1 MIMSVP
7 AKIDLIYKLDDVDAN
22 EGVDLFDIAPI
33 LMSFGD
39 LIRSANSVLGGEQ
52 EIEVKVKPFR
62 EGSWITEF
70 IIYGKD
76 VGNVLV
82 NPYSVGAE
90 ALLAF
95 LGITP
100 QKALKGVAGIVR
112 FTKGKV
118 NNFTKSEDKDTVTY
132 KNDDGESL
140 EVSQAEHRLVQ
151 SPLIQT
157 GYYES
162 VITPL
167 EKFPTANSV
176 SIGLEEQEL
185 EKFTAADKPF
195 FKEYLDTELLEDVEE
210 NVSTL
215 RGVYLKPKRGPYSGN
230 EQDYSFI
237 MGENNVLWPVTIED
251 GNFLGKLKSGEIRP
265 YSQDVLKVNLE
276 IHQKRDSTNKVITN
290 YSVIEVLEYIQYEKP
305 HQLKLELSDNDE

>member
-1 MIMSVP
+1 MLVP
-7 AKIDLIYKLDDVDAN
+7 SKTDLIYKLDDVDAN
-22 EGVDLFDIAPI
+22 EGVDIFDIAPI

-39 LIRSANSVLGGEQ
+39 LIRSANKVLGGEQ

-76 VGNVLV
+76 VGNVLI
-82 NPYSVGAE
+82 NPYVVGTE
-90 ALLAF
+90 ALLGW

-100 QKALKGVAGIVR
+100 QKAVKGVAGVVR

-118 NNFTKSEDKDTVTY
+118 SNFTKSADGKTATY

-140 EVSQAEHRLVQ
+140 EVSIAEHRLVQ
-151 SPLIQT
+151 SPVIQAN
-157 GYYES
+157 YYES
-162 VITPL
+162 VIVPL
-167 EKFPTANSV
+167 DKFPSANAV
-176 SIGLEEQEL
+176 SIGLEDQEF

-195 FKEYLDTELLEDVEE
+195 FKEYLNTELLEDVDE
-210 NVSTL
+210 NISTL
-215 RGVYLKPKRGPYSGN
+215 QGVYLKPKRGPYSGN

-251 GNFLGKLKSGEIRP
+251 ESFLGKLKSGDIRP
-265 YSQDVLKVNLE
+265 YSQDVLKVNLRLT
-276 IHQKRDSTNKVITN
+276 QKRDSTNKVLTSYSIT
-290 YSVIEVLEYIQYEKP
+290 EVLEYIQYEKP
-305 HQLKLELSDNDE
+305 HQLQLGEDHEPAD